1 MSAVIQLPALHAT
14 HGGIWLAT
22 AEGTRVLARGEAIAQ
37 VSETPTL
44 ILNAPLVAARL
55 GLNELSGLDLLE
67 LYAFVH
73 PARFAVPTA
82 AGLARALGLEPPQEG
97 DAAAEFLRRAADA
110 LLAMLERPDW
120 PEREGAWTG
129 AQSLARLRW
138 PWANLIAPR
147 IARPAQA
154 ERWLFSKL
162 PQWDEASPRPD
173 PRPYRLGEEETLE
186 RLAALVGGDAEAR
199 EGQRAYAAAAA
210 RAFDPRDAAGRPHM
224 LLAEAGTG
232 IGKTLGYLAPASLHA
247 AQAGGPVWISTYTK
261 ALQRQLAAE
270 SARVFPDDR
279 IRREISPGLYHE

>member
-22 AEGTRVLARGEAIAQ
+22 AEGTRVLARGEASAQ

-110 LLAMLERPDW
+110 LLAMLERPVSAT
-120 PEREGAWTG
+120 P
-129 AQSLARLRW
+129 L
-138 PWANLIAPR
+138 PNLPHGR
-147 IARPAQA
+147 PIARAA
-154 ERWLFSKL
+154 TLAMGE
-162 PQWDEASPRPD
+162 PD
-173 PRPYRLGEEETLE
+173 
-186 RLAALVGGDAEAR
+186 
-199 EGQRAYAAAAA
+199 RAPDRAA
-210 RAFDPRDAAGRPHM
+210 R
-224 LLAEAGTG
+224 TG
-232 IGKTLGYLAPASLHA
+232 
-247 AQAGGPVWISTYTK
+247 
-261 ALQRQLAAE
+261 
-270 SARVFPDDR
+270 
-279 IRREISPGLYHE
+279 